1 MKRPNDPAQMNLI
14 ERYIFRRIVNAT
26 VLTFVALGAM
36 VWLSQALRQ
45 FDLVTANGQSISTFL
60 EVSAL
65 LMPVLVAVV
74 FPVALMIAVIYTFN
88 SLNSDSELVVIN
100 ASGARQMTVL
110 KPVLLVSFIATILVA
125 SMSLYFSPLALS
137 AWTSLITNVRGNII
151 MNFMHEGAFVQLS
164 PGLTFHMQSRN
175 TDGSLR
181 GIFVADDRDPTKSS
195 TYLAEKGALLDNP
208 LGLFLIMSNGTI
220 QQRTNKDGAISMIE
234 FSSYAFDLSTFSSRG
249 AGPALRPMERPTTY
263 LLNPDANDP
272 YYQAAPGK
280 FRAELTDRATSPL
293 YSFLFALIP
302 LLFLGQAGSARQ
314 SRNASIGSAVLLTAC
329 ARIVPIF
336 LPSQT
341 SMIATIF
348 MYVVPIGLTAGAV
361 ILIALGIQLQ
371 PPDRIVAVI
380 EGAYARVTGLFAARS
395 AAPAR

>member
-1 MKRPNDPAQMNLI
+1 MNLI

-26 VLTFVALGAM
+26 VLTFIALGAM

-45 FDLVTANGQSISTFL
+45 FDLVTANGQTISTFF

-74 FPVALMIAVIYTFN
+74 FPVALMIAVIFTFN

-100 ASGARQMTVL
+100 ASGARQITVL
-110 KPVLLVSFIATILVA
+110 KPVLLVSFIATIIVA

-164 PGLTFHMQSRN
+164 PNLTFHMQSRN

-220 QQRTNKDGAISMIE
+220 QQRSSKDGAISMIE
-234 FSSYAFDLSTFSSRG
+234 FSSYAFDLSTFSARG

-263 LLNPDANDP
+263 LLNPDADDP
-272 YYQAAPGK
+272 YFRDAPGK
-280 FRAELTDRATSPL
+280 FRAELTDRVTSPL
-293 YSFLFALIP
+293 YVFLFALIP

-314 SRNASIGSAVLLTAC
+314 SRNASIGSAVLLTTC
-329 ARIVPIF
+329 ARIVPVF

-341 SMIATIF
+341 SLIATIF
-348 MYVVPIGLTAGAV
+348 MYVVPLGLTVGTV
-361 ILIALGIQLQ
+361 VLIALGIQLH
-371 PPDRIVAVI
+371 PPDRVVAVI
-380 EGAYARVTGLFAARS
+380 EGAYDRVTGLFTARS
-395 AAPAR
+395 AATAQ